1 MIETTNPDINV
12 GNLMERV
19 RTEAAKIALER
30 NDAAVGNGKP
40 LATALARMRTMTPPP
55 AFPSINAVDVK
66 RERLDQLLQN
76 ARKKTAVA
84 RWIPKIFRGLFRRQG
99 DYNKLLLETTSILVR
114 ATAQLSSRLSEVT
127 AGLELQNEWMRELPA
142 QQVDP
147 RHLQDLQAQA
157 DRLGVHLVNL
167 ESAAKPVLDQFAA
180 VKVQGERLREQG
192 NWMGREINNLQLRFE
207 TDIKERQVAMDKNIA
222 DAIARSMEAVD
233 TSFIKGTLLQ
243 QGAMLQSVLDNAKDH
258 TAATQ
263 AALERHT
270 EFIRKVDAE
279 RIHLQESYE
288 TAMKALAAEV
298 AQIVEHF
305 EARPYMADP
314 GLLAQIV
321 EHFEARPYM
330 ADPGLLETAD
340 DAGRKTIGFRANAAA
355 AWESD
360 AYLSFENIFRG
371 PESLIRERQ
380 KTYLKDLR
388 EHEPIVDLG
397 CGRGEMLDL
406 LREAGI
412 AAVGVDSDAGMVRR
426 ARAKGHSV
434 EEADVLEYLRTQPD
448 HSLGAIFSAQLIE
461 HLSLDKLLQLLELA
475 AQKLKPGGV
484 MIAETVNPHSH
495 RALKSFWVDLTHQK
509 PIFPEV
515 LVAFFRQFGYVEALM
530 RFPAGTGDFERDRLS
545 EGEYAV
551 IARTSAS

>member
-167 ESAAKPVLDQFAA
+167 ESAAKPVLEQFAA

-233 TSFIKGTLLQ
+233 TSFIKATLLQ

-288 TAMKALAAEV
+288 SAMKALAAEV

-314 GLLAQIV
+314 GLL
-321 EHFEARPYM
+321 
-330 ADPGLLETAD
+330 ETTD

-355 AWESD
+355 AWDSD

-388 EHEPIVDLG
+388 EHAPIVDLG

-406 LREAGI
+406 LHEEGM

-426 ARAKGHSV
+426 ARAKGHLV